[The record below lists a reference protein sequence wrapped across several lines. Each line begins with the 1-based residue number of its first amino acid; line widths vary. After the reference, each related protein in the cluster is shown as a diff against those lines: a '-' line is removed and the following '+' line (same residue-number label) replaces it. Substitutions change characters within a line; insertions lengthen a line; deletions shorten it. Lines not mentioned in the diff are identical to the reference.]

1 MTFMDEEEKSYEIV
15 VLIVKRDITN
25 D

>member
-1 MTFMDEEEKSYEIV
+1 MTSMDEEEKSYEIV
-15 VLIVKRDITN
+15 VLIVKRDISN